1 MDIGDDDLVRLARAG
16 DPVAFRLLV
25 ERHRPMVRARAARLC
40 FHPDDVDDVVQESFL
55 QAFVSLD
62 RLRDPG
68 RFAGWMGGIVLNVCR
83 ALQRRAP
90 LTLLGDWPEQLHPL
104 SGDGLPSADDI
115 DRNDA
120 LRRAVAA
127 LPAGQRQ
134 AIDMYYYSDLPVGE
148 IAGSAGAAKASL
160 HKARRRLREYI
171 TTHRPDLIP
180 ASRRTHMTA
189 VRIAH
194 AVPRPGKLGDG
205 IFLFNHVV
213 VVLAD
218 DAGHRALPIWLTE
231 PDGESLFRVLDRPAA
246 EAGTSAGPAEL
257 TSEALTGQLLR
268 AAGVTVTGVDLD
280 ELGPEVTAARI
291 ELTSPSGTQHVTA
304 RLGYGLA
311 LAAASGA
318 PVRVASAM
326 MDRLAE
332 PVPGQD
338 MLGPFLDRKPLPA
351 RPPLPH
357 WRPRFEPRNLAF
369 TDGLDSWRLGGSFLH
384 EASGSHWEDYSST
397 AEDRTAVLS
406 SAVPQPCGFAFLGQ
420 KIFAD
425 DYRGAAVVFRGELR
439 TEDVADDAGLFLRL
453 ITKGRHAPRP
463 VTMQDVRNIPGNH
476 LRSVAGSH
484 DWTRYEVTAHVPDD
498 VQIVW
503 FGIFLTGRGRVE
515 LRNAELTHGS

>member
-1 MDIGDDDLVRLARAG
+1 VDIGDGDLVRLARAG

-25 ERHRPMVRARAARLC
+25 ERHRPMVRVRAARLC